1 VYTRGV
7 RGEHIGRILD
17 LRELGPL
24 RRPEIVVVGMP
35 KKSQASN
42 PSASP
47 RVGLDSLLQFCPQVF
62 HPSSPGLLVHDLLE
76 ETSPWDP
83 ASADRLPVRVCST
96 FPRCYTLEMR
106 GVRGSDVVLRDGE
119 PAVSD
124 QRNTFSI
131 KCVSQPSPKN
141 LGGLTTVAPVL
152 FGKPFDG
159 IVAVLTILRG
169 DIGEVTLRVELL
181 NFALFPTNAVVS
193 FVLQPGPLI
202 VVIVHFVNSGIF
214 RASPSTMGSRDT
226 TYTTAAGKWRRC
238 DFVEVVSVHDTAI
251 ASFPTNFLAS
261 CGDNTWS
268 YILGVINLVV
278 DADTQH
284 PGVIYDTQHQTV
296 DLGSA
301 PFAGGTFRFLEQ
313 GMWFKREICRF
324 VHGDACSSGKNS
336 DIVFARG
343 PQHFS
348 PVVAPSGMDSTTR
361 SASSKATHS
370 RPDQVFDRF

>member
-1 VYTRGV
+1 MYTRSV

-83 ASADRLPVRVCST
+83 ASADRLPVLVCST

-106 GVRGSDVVLRDGE
+106 GLRGSDVVLRDGE

-181 NFALFPTNAVVS
+181 NFALFPKNAVVS

-202 VVIVHFVNSGIF
+202 VVIVHFANSCIF

-251 ASFPTNFLAS
+251 ASFPTRLSTWEALPSLAPS
-261 CGDNTWS
+261 VFSSKVCGSNVKFVVLFTVMHALQGRTATS
-268 YILGVINLVV
+268 YSPEDRSILVQLLLLP
-278 DADTQH
+278 AW
-284 PGVIYDTQHQTV
+284 TV
-296 DLGSA
+296 
-301 PFAGGTFRFLEQ
+301 
-313 GMWFKREICRF
+313 
-324 VHGDACSSGKNS
+324 
-336 DIVFARG
+336 
-343 PQHFS
+343 PQDPLHLK
-348 PVVAPSGMDSTTR
+348 PRTVAPIRYLTDFKSLNQ
-361 SASSKATHS
+361 SAHCA
-370 RPDQVFDRF
+370 

>member
-1 VYTRGV
+1 
-7 RGEHIGRILD
+7 
-17 LRELGPL
+17 
-24 RRPEIVVVGMP
+24 MC
-35 KKSQASN
+35 Q
-42 PSASP
+42 SAIA
-47 RVGLDSLLQFCPQVF
+47 
-62 HPSSPGLLVHDLLE
+62 E
-76 ETSPWDP
+76 E
-83 ASADRLPVRVCST
+83 R
-96 FPRCYTLEMR
+96 
-106 GVRGSDVVLRDGE
+106 
-119 PAVSD
+119 
-124 QRNTFSI
+124 
-131 KCVSQPSPKN
+131 
-141 LGGLTTVAPVL
+141 GLTTVAPVL

-202 VVIVHFVNSGIF
+202 VVIVHFANSCIF

-301 PFAGGTFRFLEQ
+301 PFAGTFRFLEQ